1 MADAANT
8 TPVTAP
14 GGIPV
19 TPLIPLTNG
28 DRLDLLGPLEGPVNE
43 LRVRLQFLTEHFA
56 HKDGY
61 QDMGHEM
68 LHLMLADC
76 RNLAAE
82 ACDAH
87 DKAWRMTGGVTA

>member
-1 MADAANT
+1 MAAHTYHAGDH
-8 TPVTAP
+8 V

-19 TPLIPLTNG
+19 TPLITLTG
-28 DRLDLLGPLEGPVNE
+28 GTRLDLLGPLEGPVYE

-61 QDMGHEM
+61 RGMGHEM

-87 DKAWRMTGGVTA
+87 EKAWLMTGGDTE